1 VLDRY
6 LKSIIDAQLA
16 YAIDSIERPYGA
28 RVEFE
33 AGRRQGVYQ
42 GLSLARQK
50 IEEQIRGD
58 SEDEIS
64 GSEKSAAIVRRVG

>member
-1 VLDRY
+1 MLDRY

-16 YAIDSIERPYGA
+16 YAIDSIERPYGMN
-28 RVEFE
+28 VEFE

-50 IEEQIRGD
+50 IEETMRGE
-58 SEDEIS
+58 EDDT
-64 GSEKSAAIVRRVG
+64 GSSAGAAVRRVG